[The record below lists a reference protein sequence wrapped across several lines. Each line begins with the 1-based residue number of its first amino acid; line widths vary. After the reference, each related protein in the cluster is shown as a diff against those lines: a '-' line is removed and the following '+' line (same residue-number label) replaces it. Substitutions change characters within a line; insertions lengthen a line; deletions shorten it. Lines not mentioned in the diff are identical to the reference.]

1 MRIGT
6 QGSGSG
12 QVNSTYIAGVTGASP
27 VDANSPQLVL
37 CDSAGNFTV
46 IVDNTP
52 GYVLKSNYPN
62 SPTFQDA
69 GSAIIT
75 INVDQSWNPVTGS
88 TFSLFSNSGS
98 ANCGSSRGFINLSGN
113 GIDLVVTDASNFT
126 IFGSFVA
133 NSSYLRKCQIRFMEI
148 IVYMPCETTK
158 QIRYSEPYVRIPL
171 KAYDSPPL

>member
-1 MRIGT
+1 MMLIHLK
-6 QGSGSG
+6 
-12 QVNSTYIAGVTGASP
+12 
-27 VDANSPQLVL
+27 LVL

-75 INVDQSWNPVTGS
+75 INVDQSGSVTGS

-98 ANCGSSRGFINLSGN
+98 ANCGSSIDFINSSGN
-113 GIDLVVTDASNFT
+113 EIDLVVTDASNNT
-126 IFGSFVA
+126 IFGSFA
-133 NSSYLRKCQIRFMEI
+133 GNSSISGNANTGYGNYCLHALGSGQANTGFGASCLNSVTSGGFIRRFRLRMFR
-148 IVYMPCETTK
+148 T
-158 QIRYSEPYVRIPL
+158 S
-171 KAYDSPPL
+171 